1 MQIEMTTFENLSPSQ
16 KVRASLHRDVRGIC
30 TETLHLLG
38 MDMTKPAM
46 EIVAE
51 LVYKK
56 LKIYGT
62 DLEAFA
68 KHAKRNTVNSE
79 DVKLLVRRN
88 TSLKSHLNKIQPSN
102 PLTKDKRRKTIATT
116 KLTTPSS
123 TSKSKE
129 IRPPEDSHLNQTGS
143 KSKETRPETRT
154 EEDETERDV
163 ETNEREDERKDDDD
177 SIEKRMANEVEQMSV
192 DDIVDLTFD

>member
-1 MQIEMTTFENLSPSQ
+1 MTAFENLSPSQ
-16 KVRASLHRDVRGIC
+16 KVRASLHRNVRGIC
-30 TETLHLLG
+30 TEALHQLG

-88 TSLKSHLNKIQPSN
+88 PSLKTHLNKIQPSN
-102 PLTKDKRRKTIATT
+102 PLLKEKRRKTIATT
-116 KLTTPSS
+116 KLTTSS
-123 TSKSKE
+123 K
-129 IRPPEDSHLNQTGS
+129 P
-143 KSKETRPETRT
+143 KETRPIEDKNDKT
-154 EEDETERDV
+154 ENTD
-163 ETNEREDERKDDDD
+163 TNELRESEIKDVGSNSKDD
-177 SIEKRMANEVEQMSV
+177 SIEKRMASEVEQMSV
-192 DDIVDLTFD
+192 DDVVDLTFD

>member
-1 MQIEMTTFENLSPSQ
+1 MTAFDNLSPSQ

-30 TETLHLLG
+30 TEALHLLG
-38 MDMTKPAM
+38 MDITKPAM

-88 TSLKSHLNKIQPSN
+88 PSLKTHLNKIQPSN
-102 PLTKDKRRKTIATT
+102 PILKEKRRKTIATP

-123 TSKSKE
+123 K
-129 IRPPEDSHLNQTGS
+129 PN
-143 KSKETRPETRT
+143 ETRPIEEKNDKT
-154 EEDETERDV
+154 EHTDANEARESEIKDV
-163 ETNEREDERKDDDD
+163 GSNSNDD
-177 SIEKRMANEVEQMSV
+177 SIEKRMASEVEQMSV
-192 DDIVDLTFD
+192 DDVVDLTFD